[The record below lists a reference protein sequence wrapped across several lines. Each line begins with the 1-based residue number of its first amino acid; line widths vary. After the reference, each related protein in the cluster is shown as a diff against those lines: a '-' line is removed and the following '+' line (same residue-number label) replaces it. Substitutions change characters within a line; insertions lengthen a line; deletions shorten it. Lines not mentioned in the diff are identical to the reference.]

1 MIVDTICPQP
11 SQNPRKEEKRKSS
24 KSRVKKLFT
33 TICSENEHAPKLWN
47 NLPRSEKKSDTV
59 TISKKKLKT
68 ILVCDY
74 FHPLSHIVLLSN
86 FFSYLVY
93 IIELWLRTV
102 SKSRILNAPTN
113 TLLLFL
119 FLFLY

>member
-1 MIVDTICPQP
+1 M
-11 SQNPRKEEKRKSS
+11 
-24 KSRVKKLFT
+24 FT

-74 FHPLSHIVLLSN
+74 FHPLIVIL
-86 FFSYLVY
+86 FYLV
-93 IIELWLRTV
+93 ISLV
-102 SKSRILNAPTN
+102 
-113 TLLLFL
+113 TL
-119 FLFLY
+119 YT